1 MAIVSS
7 NSEWTE
13 EKHETTKPKRKGQEK
28 EGHDLEIDHQREER
42 LKQQMEISMKK
53 IESSEFYKS
62 FLKQLKSPE
71 LSGHIHIM
79 SGSETQLQMVI
90 YGIGSIESREKPRFQ
105 MSIAILMKREFD
117 WVGNNIEVFDPLLS
131 GTESRVITFLG
142 CTVLSVNEE
151 ARREV
156 LKPTLF
162 FMPIVRPICT
172 TTY

>member
-13 EKHETTKPKRKGQEK
+13 ERHETTKPKRKGQEK

-53 IESSEFYKS
+53 IESLEFY
-62 FLKQLKSPE
+62 
-71 LSGHIHIM
+71 IHIM

-172 TTY
+172 TIYCKQTGEWIGCPKLQC

>member
-13 EKHETTKPKRKGQEK
+13 ERHETTKPKRKGQEK

-53 IESSEFYKS
+53 IESLEFY
-62 FLKQLKSPE
+62 
-71 LSGHIHIM
+71 IHIM

-162 FMPIVRPICT
+162 FMGIESTRS
-172 TTY
+172 

>member
-13 EKHETTKPKRKGQEK
+13 ERHETTKPKRKGQEK

-53 IESSEFYKS
+53 IESLEFY
-62 FLKQLKSPE
+62 
-71 LSGHIHIM
+71 IHIM

>member
-13 EKHETTKPKRKGQEK
+13 ERHETTKPKRKGQEK

-53 IESSEFYKS
+53 IESSEFY
-62 FLKQLKSPE
+62 
-71 LSGHIHIM
+71 IHIM

-90 YGIGSIESREKPRFQ
+90 YGIGSIESRQKPRFQ

-162 FMPIVRPICT
+162 FMGIESTRS
-172 TTY
+172 